1 MFAHSDRN
9 RVVLYF
15 HSVLPANITITIRRI
30 IIRIQDESACIRAII
45 RIPADMNDLK
55 PDPLTATAT
64 ATT

>member
-1 MFAHSDRN
+1 MFALTDRD
-9 RVVLYF
+9 RVPLFF

-45 RIPADMNDLK
+45 RIPAHNHDLK